1 MARVA
6 LAAAFLHGACQAADI
21 PEAFLG
27 TWKALSG
34 VQAILG
40 PAGVPSFEMSKDE
53 TLHRGDHWF
62 SVIPGQVFRI
72 REDKMQYCF
81 AHVATSP
88 FVVDTVQDNLIRFC
102 YETGE
107 RMPTHKLLDDGSL
120 ATGCDASKIELA
132 LHEDGT
138 LEFSFWMSPPVRHA
152 WGVYKRVGPGPP
164 IAFYLSVNVG
174 GSCDPLHPG
183 PPTLGGS
190 QPDGSMCPALHQK
203 KQHLQ
208 QLQLAMPPTMED
220 NETQED
226 DIQEDED
233 GEGEGS
239 AWKKATCRRYDSG
252 WSSWALN
259 EEEKVDVQLKY
270 TVPGGLR
277 CWPCKVSY
285 AVSAAIA
292 EDEYIALGF
301 KGMAYRS
308 VKDHKDVLR
317 PNYFGMST
325 DEIDDERTTG
335 AIVLGY
341 AGGSA
346 GSCVREMKAESY
358 AGEPSDVPGNPHLI
372 DALVQRLNGRTII
385 SFTIEQHV
393 GRNDLEIHNS
403 FNTEQISARTM
414 WAIGGLKGADCGAE
428 VQFHRARGLSPLSW
442 FNSNLKH
449 KCNIKDEAEF
459 GVSVDGDEVSV

>member
-21 PEAFLG
+21 PDAFLG
-27 TWKALSG
+27 SWKALSG

-40 PAGVPSFEMSKDE
+40 PAGVPTFEMSKDE
-53 TLHRGDHWF
+53 TLHRGDYWF

-72 REDKMQYCF
+72 RENKMQYCF

-88 FVVDTVQDNLIRFC
+88 FVVDTVEDNIIRFC
-102 YETGE
+102 YATGE
-107 RMPTHKLLDDGSL
+107 RMPTHKVLDNGTL
-120 ATGCDASKIELA
+120 ATGCDASKIELE
-132 LHEDGT
+132 LHENGN

-152 WGVYKRVGPGPP
+152 WGLYKRVGPGPP

-183 PPTLGGS
+183 PPTLGG
-190 QPDGSMCPALHQK
+190 QPDTSMCPVLHQK

-208 QLQLAMPPTMED
+208 QLQLAMPTMEH

-226 DIQEDED
+226 DIQKYED
-233 GEGEGS
+233 GEGEGA

-259 EEEKVDVQLKY
+259 NEEKVDVQLKY
-270 TVPGGLR
+270 IVPGGLR
-277 CWPCKVSY
+277 CWPCNVSY
-285 AVSAAIA
+285 SVSAAIA

-301 KGMAYRS
+301 KGMGYRALS
-308 VKDHKDVLR
+308 HHKDLLR
-317 PNYFGMST
+317 PNYFGMSA
-325 DEIDDERTTG
+325 DEVDDERTTR

-346 GSCVREMKAESY
+346 GSCVREMKAEGY
-358 AGEPSDVPGNPHLI
+358 VGDVSDVPGNPDLT

-393 GRNDLEIHNS
+393 GKTSLAIHNF

-414 WAIGGLKGADCGAE
+414 WAIGGLKGVDCEAE
-428 VQFHRARGLSPLSW
+428 PQFHRARGLSPLSW
-442 FNSNLKH
+442 FNANLKH
-449 KCNIKDEAEF
+449 KCLKEDEAEF
-459 GVSVDGDEVSV
+459 GVRVEGNEMSV